1 MDNCCD
7 SMLNKLVAIFNFF
20 LFLIGAILIGVGTY
34 IHVQVNRKKCLL
46 SWLTLKQLGASNWL
60 ILPWI
65 TRSKWNKNH

>member
-34 IHVQVNRKKCLL
+34 IHVQVSEKKCLL
-46 SWLTLKQLGASNWL
+46 SWTTLSQ
-60 ILPWI
+60 
-65 TRSKWNKNH
+65 